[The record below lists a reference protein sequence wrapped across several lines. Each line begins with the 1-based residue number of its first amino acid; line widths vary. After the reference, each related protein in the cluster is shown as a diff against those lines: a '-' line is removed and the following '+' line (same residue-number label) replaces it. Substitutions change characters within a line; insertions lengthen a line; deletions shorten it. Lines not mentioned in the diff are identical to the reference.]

1 MPDDIPLV
9 RIAKA
14 PPTLTQRISRTLYR
28 LSVAL
33 CVLVLVGLVVAFLV
47 RFGGAIM
54 AGF

>member
-14 PPTLTQRISRTLYR
+14 PPTLAQRIGRTLYR
-28 LSVAL
+28 LTVAF
-33 CVLVLVGLVVAFLV
+33 CVLVLLGLVVALLAQ
-47 RFGGAIM
+47 FGGAFL